1 MKSALDLFAELP
13 DDGFGL
19 INCKELNARLRDPE
33 PPYILDIR
41 RKDDWEQSRI
51 ADSNH
56 SEWED
61 VGRLIDAGKLP
72 KNRDV
77 VVVCYVG
84 QSSGQ
89 VTGVLRILGFRAYSL
104 LDGINEWKNA
114 GYPVDNS
121 AEVN

>member
-19 INCKELNARLRDPE
+19 ISCKELSTRLRDSDS
-33 PPYILDIR
+33 PYILDIR

-61 VGRLIDAGKLP
+61 VGKLIDADKLP
-72 KNRDV
+72 KNRNI

-89 VTGVLRILGFRAYSL
+89 VTGVLRTLGFRAYSL
-104 LDGINEWKNA
+104 LDGINEWKSA
-114 GYPVDNS
+114 GYPVES
-121 AEVN
+121 APEVN